1 MTEQGPEARAEQE
14 LNAIMAVAQRL
25 IEEALQPD
33 IDLDRFLAHVMDQ
46 TLDLVVFDFGWL
58 LLREGDR
65 VRIRAADR
73 AHLADVGTTFPI
85 EECISG
91 LAMLRREVIYIFDL
105 DALPSDLRRI
115 YKAPRSVLGAMRSE
129 LTVPLIMGQDA
140 IGVLTIESS
149 RPHAFQLRHVEL
161 LRLLSGH
168 AALAIALAQSRQEAA
183 AFNALAVELA
193 HETEMPAVVRS
204 VLEHALTLVAARFGQ
219 VLLLEGAELVVRYTT
234 NHPPRD
240 LGVRV
245 GLHDSISG
253 LALLERKP
261 IIVSDV
267 SRTDYAV
274 VEATPPALG
283 GGSRVVTRATAR
295 ACYQRVL
302 ERERA
307 RIRAELA
314 IPLSYNDEI
323 IGVLNLETPD
333 EAGFSE
339 AQRAELI
346 AFAAELASVARMP
359 ALDAAELG
367 RLLAEAL
374 VRAQTPFGQF
384 LQLDGDELVI
394 VQTTGGEP
402 VGTRVTVTGSVSGN
416 AVSSRAAVY
425 VPDVDAEPSYHRYLG
440 EEMKSELAVPLIS
453 GDRTLGVLNVESP
466 VPGFFTAGH
475 ARILETLAGQAAV
488 AIERAQRFEVERMA
502 AIGGLAGDIVHRL
515 NNPIGA
521 LSGWL
526 DMLQRKPFYPELI
539 ATYPYVAQFVARA
552 QRDIGRSKAI
562 IQELRAELRRQE
574 PAPTVVQ
581 SAIAEAVARAG
592 LEGSGAAGA
601 AIAAIEVRISAPKP
615 PLRVLAGPQLTS
627 MLWNLLDNAR
637 KAMPDGG
644 VLSVTAG
651 RAAEPGWISIEVADT
666 GVGIEPWRLPF
677 LFEAGA
683 STTTDSYAPAHGL
696 GLWWTRNQAESF
708 GGKIDVASQPGV
720 GTRFT
725 LKLREAPG
733 G

>member
-1 MTEQGPEARAEQE
+1 MTEHGPEARAEQE

-65 VRIRAADR
+65 VRIRVADR

-91 LAMLRREVIYIFDL
+91 LAMLRREVIHIPDL
-105 DALPSDLRRI
+105 AALPPDLRRI

-283 GGSRVVTRATAR
+283 GGSRVVTRATA
-295 ACYQRVL
+295 
-302 ERERA
+302 
-307 RIRAELA
+307 
-314 IPLSYNDEI
+314 
-323 IGVLNLETPD
+323 
-333 EAGFSE
+333 
-339 AQRAELI
+339 
-346 AFAAELASVARMP
+346 
-359 ALDAAELG
+359 AL
-367 RLLAEAL
+367 LL
-374 VRAQTPFGQF
+374 P
-384 LQLDGDELVI
+384 
-394 VQTTGGEP
+394 
-402 VGTRVTVTGSVSGN
+402 
-416 AVSSRAAVY
+416 
-425 VPDVDAEPSYHRYLG
+425 
-440 EEMKSELAVPLIS
+440 
-453 GDRTLGVLNVESP
+453 
-466 VPGFFTAGH
+466 
-475 ARILETLAGQAAV
+475 
-488 AIERAQRFEVERMA
+488 
-502 AIGGLAGDIVHRL
+502 
-515 NNPIGA
+515 
-521 LSGWL
+521 
-526 DMLQRKPFYPELI
+526 
-539 ATYPYVAQFVARA
+539 
-552 QRDIGRSKAI
+552 
-562 IQELRAELRRQE
+562 
-574 PAPTVVQ
+574 
-581 SAIAEAVARAG
+581 ARAG
-592 LEGSGAAGA
+592 ARAGA
-601 AIAAIEVRISAPKP
+601 HPRGAGDPAVVR
-615 PLRVLAGPQLTS
+615 
-627 MLWNLLDNAR
+627 
-637 KAMPDGG
+637 
-644 VLSVTAG
+644 
-651 RAAEPGWISIEVADT
+651 
-666 GVGIEPWRLPF
+666 
-677 LFEAGA
+677 
-683 STTTDSYAPAHGL
+683 
-696 GLWWTRNQAESF
+696 
-708 GGKIDVASQPGV
+708 
-720 GTRFT
+720 
-725 LKLREAPG
+725 
-733 G
+733 